1 MTSKNKAAKKKKKK
15 KNCFSTK
22 ERNVKQELTFPACG
36 VTYNTRCEIN
46 HRKNRLY

>member
-1 MTSKNKAAKKKKKK
+1 MTSKNKAAKKKK
-15 KNCFSTK
+15 NRFSTK